1 MKTTSAPS
9 MLVALMCLV
18 APCLCVAQDPA
29 PKYTIKE
36 DDPRLGST
44 LRRDQFHGFS
54 IAINLPYAK
63 LPTSDR
69 QSLHAL
75 YEQMPDGDE
84 PPFPI
89 YGLQAIYDP
98 IRKAHD
104 KLGDAGDLSVIATV
118 DASGQVQRVEVFK
131 SPSTQMSQFA
141 ASVLTMT
148 KFKPALCAGK
158 PCAMEFPVRLSLTV
172 EIR

>member
-1 MKTTSAPS
+1 MQATSAPLI
-9 MLVALMCLV
+9 LVALMCLV
-18 APCLCVAQDPA
+18 APHRCVAQDGA
-29 PKYTIKE
+29 PKYSIKE
-36 DDPRLGST
+36 DDPRLGSSM
-44 LRRDQFHGFS
+44 RRDQFHGFS

-104 KLGDAGDLSVIATV
+104 KLADPGDLSLIATV
-118 DASGQVQRVEVFK
+118 DPSGQVQRVEVFK
-131 SPSTQMSQFA
+131 SPSTQMTQFVA
-141 ASVLTMT
+141 NVLTMT
-148 KFKPALCAGK
+148 KFKPALCGGK
-158 PCAMEFPVRLSLTV
+158 PCAMEFPVRVLLTV